1 MLKPRVDDAT
11 TPQISILGGTRHAN
25 KTSFW
30 GHDHAKRHSWGD
42 ATFQVSLFTR
52 EGAREVDFAKGDMY
66 IHDMVK
72 TKVCA

>member
-1 MLKPRVDDAT
+1 LSGR
-11 TPQISILGGTRHAN
+11 
-25 KTSFW
+25 
-30 GHDHAKRHSWGD
+30 DHAKNTFFRD

-72 TKVCA
+72 TKVCAL